1 MIGEFDFNNQVWKN
15 ISIEAKDFIR
25 KLIVLN
31 PDERMNID

>member
-1 MIGEFDFNNQVWKN
+1 MIGGFDFNNQVWKN